1 MKLRQARKIL
11 KNLEGLLFLGHE
23 PNLERFHSILK
34 KCPKAARVVNHF
46 SLSGRERNRWDNE
59 NGAKFIKEFKANM
72 KQALINHKAENKIQ

>member
-11 KNLEGLLFLGHE
+11 KNLEGLLSLGHE

-34 KCPKAARVVNHF
+34 KCSKAATVVNHF
-46 SLSGRERNRWDNE
+46 SILGRERNRWGNE

-72 KQALINHKAENKIQ
+72 KQALINHKAENKI